1 MTQKRFLD
9 HFGLIRL
16 VKASMGSQA
25 EMQRME
31 RGPTSHTKA
40 TFSGMTAFIGVLS
53 LLITIISVATPH
65 WGSYSPIG
73 QSFYSAGKVSFN
85 LLLGSKAL
93 FWEEL
98 TSADKDKTKLFVSR
112 SLMWLLWELL
122 YTMIYILWLLKLSQ
136 FLSIFNSFTKL
147 CA

>member
-16 VKASMGSQA
+16 EKAKMGSQA

-73 QSFYSAGKVSFN
+73 QSYYSAGKVFSLFVYFWVS
-85 LLLGSKAL
+85 LGSILRVIDLSGQRQNKAVCIKV
-93 FWEEL
+93 
-98 TSADKDKTKLFVSR
+98 TDVTVVGTFV
-112 SLMWLLWELL
+112 
-122 YTMIYILWLLKLSQ
+122 YTMIYIL
-136 FLSIFNSFTKL
+136 
-147 CA
+147 

>member
-1 MTQKRFLD
+1 MTQKKFLD
-9 HFGLIRL
+9 NFGLIRL

-73 QSFYSAGKVSFN
+73 QSFYSAGKVFLVFWVSLRSILRGIDLSGQRQN
-85 LLLGSKAL
+85 KAVCIKV
-93 FWEEL
+93 
-98 TSADKDKTKLFVSR
+98 TDVTVVGTFV
-112 SLMWLLWELL
+112 
-122 YTMIYILWLLKLSQ
+122 YTMIYIL
-136 FLSIFNSFTKL
+136 
-147 CA
+147 

>member
-1 MTQKRFLD
+1 MTQKKFLD
-9 HFGLIRL
+9 NFGLIRL

-73 QSFYSAGKVSFN
+73 QSYYSAGKVS
-85 LLLGSKAL
+85 LIY
-93 FWEEL
+93 FWVL
-98 TSADKDKTKLFVSR
+98 R
-112 SLMWLLWELL
+112 L
-122 YTMIYILWLLKLSQ
+122 Y
-136 FLSIFNSFTKL
+136 FERN
-147 CA
+147 